1 MARTRSVGDLQKL
14 ETDRL
19 AAEYGTNGA
28 DRDPFAQAAVDT
40 LAESMVSDS
49 GVDPDDARVAA
60 EGVVDTIQEAQAERL
75 QANLDRLDEIIGRTE
90 PNDDDAPDVIVAS
103 ASDVVSGFHY
113 GGGAASVELPGMPP
127 RQDDDPAPRP
137 RDTPGSWGEPRNAEY
152 KARTQWPVPQDSA
165 FGGKKNIRAVD
176 IVDMVDELIRT
187 VPYLREVASVVVGL
201 YWQRKGGS
209 AHGKKVL
216 SRVKKADGIVER
228 ESGAEILVIL
238 SADHLSKMR
247 ASELFVEKLVFGC
260 LARIDVAG
268 PSVLPVDF
276 EANFAALDRYGY
288 LGPDERVAGRFLAR
302 VRQGEMNDMTVE
314 ISGDDDSPI
323 GDDDDDDSTIEDDGS
338 IAEGGPV
345 TTSYADSAG
354 TLIHDDGTPL
364 SADEIAEFEAD
375 EAGDA

>member
-1 MARTRSVGDLQKL
+1 MPRTRSVKQLQDMQR
-14 ETDRL
+14 E
-19 AAEYGTNGA
+19 NGA
-28 DRDPFAQAAVDT
+28 SAADIAADA
-40 LAESMVSDS
+40 LASAIVNAT
-49 GVDPDDARVAA
+49 PDDQLGGLIER
-60 EGVVDTIQEAQAERL
+60 AER
-75 QANLDRLDEIIGRTE
+75 AEAALDALDARPT
-90 PNDDDAPDVIVAS
+90 AS
-103 ASDVVSGFHY
+103 GADPSDTVVVSSSDVTTGFHY

-127 RQDDDPAPRP
+127 RQDDEPAPRP
-137 RDTPGSWGEPRNAEY
+137 RDTPGSWGEPRNAAY

-165 FGGKKNIRAVD
+165 FGGKKNIRAID
-176 IVDMVDELIRT
+176 LADMVDELIRT

-228 ESGAEILVIL
+228 ETQAEILIIL

-288 LGPDERVAGRFLAR
+288 LGPDERIAGRFLSR

-314 ISGDDDSPI
+314 ISDDEDDSPVGGDDDE
-323 GDDDDDDSTIEDDGS
+323 DEDDSVIEDDGAV
-338 IAEGGPV
+338 AEV
-345 TTSYADSAG
+345 V
-354 TLIHDDGTPL
+354 
-364 SADEIAEFEAD
+364 EE
-375 EAGDA
+375 